1 MPNRGIDIQQS
12 KARGEW
18 AELRFMARTAEHG
31 LYITKPWGDSA
42 PYDFAVDHNG
52 HFVRV
57 QVKCTLYKRGN
68 SYKCHVGANGVPYSP
83 ARVDFIAAYVIPADA
98 WYILPLAATNRQP
111 DILLTPHRKNS
122 KYSPYHEAWHLLQGV
137 NRLV

>member
-1 MPNRGIDIQQS
+1 MRAAVPPGAAFLLLKKSRRPQDKTMPNRGIDIQQA

-57 QVKCTLYKRGN
+57 QVKCTLYQRGN
-68 SYKCHVGANGVPYSP
+68 SYNSHV
-83 ARVDFIAAYVIPADA
+83 
-98 WYILPLAATNRQP
+98 AATGLP
-111 DILLTPHRKNS
+111 
-122 KYSPYHEAWHLLQGV
+122 
-137 NRLV
+137 